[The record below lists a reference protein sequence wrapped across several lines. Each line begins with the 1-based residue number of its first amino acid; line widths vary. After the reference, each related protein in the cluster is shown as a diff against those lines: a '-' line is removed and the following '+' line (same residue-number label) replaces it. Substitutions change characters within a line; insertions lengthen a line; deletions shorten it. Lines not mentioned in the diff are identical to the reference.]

1 MIRRNFFSL
10 AALMALPSAAVAAPK
25 AASPILSSE
34 FIDDAPPYP
43 ECHAST
49 IVVTRGG
56 TLAAA
61 WFGGTKERNPDVEIW
76 FTRLDNSYRSGRW
89 QKPVSVANGIQ
100 PDGKPRL
107 PTWNPVLFQDPAG
120 DLFLFYKVGPSPSE
134 WWGELITSSDDGYTW
149 SKPRRLPDGILGPIK
164 NKPVILKDG
173 SWLSPS
179 STEGGE
185 GVGPNQNAKWQVH
198 FEHSTDRGAT
208 WTRTTNVPTPVGIE
222 AIQPSILFHKD
233 GSLEAICRTRQG
245 ALAQTWSKDNG
256 ATWSGL
262 AAIDLPNPNS
272 GTDAVTLADG
282 RQLLVYNHAAHRPDQ
297 PGKGNRYPLNI
308 AVSDDGVAWRP
319 VLTLESTPVGNGY
332 AYPAVIQAP
341 NGLVHIT
348 YTWDRKRIKHLVVD
362 PKLLT

>member
-1 MIRRNFFSL
+1 MIRRTFFSL
-10 AALMALPSAAVAAPK
+10 AAVGLLPQVAI
-25 AASPILSSE
+25 AASKTGPILRSE

-49 IVVTRGG
+49 IVVTRAG

-76 FTRLDNSYRSGRW
+76 FTRQENGKWL
-89 QKPVSVANGIQ
+89 KPVSVANGIQ
-100 PDGKPRL
+100 PDKPRL

-134 WWGELITSSDDGYTW
+134 WWGMVITSADDGRTW
-149 SKPRRLPDGILGPIK
+149 SQPRRLPDGILGPIK

-173 SWLSPS
+173 SWLAPS

-185 GVGPNQNAKWQVH
+185 GVGPNAGAKWQVH
-198 FEHSTDRGAT
+198 FEHSADRGGT
-208 WTRTTNVPTPVGIE
+208 WTKTDNVPTPVGIE

-233 GSLEAICRTRQG
+233 GALEAICRTRQG
-245 ALAQTWSKDNG
+245 ALAMTWSKDNG

-308 AVSDDGVAWRP
+308 ALSDDGVTWRP
-319 VLTLESTPVGNGY
+319 VLTLESTPIGNGY

-362 PKLLT
+362 PKQLK